1 MLLIFVGKRDYVGVC
16 VCMNLEWYEVGSNAN
31 LLLGI
36 MLFCYEKAENKFS
49 LSNEKLA
56 SFEEKAMKSSSL
68 RLGFTAIELPTYSQ
82 P

>member
-36 MLFCYEKAENKFS
+36 MLFVTK
-49 LSNEKLA
+49 KLKIN
-56 SFEEKAMKSSSL
+56 FPFRMKNLHLL
-68 RLGFTAIELPTYSQ
+68 RKKQ
-82 P
+82 